1 MTECIRCHYEGPI
14 MCTFTINGTPSVL
27 CPECMVDFDK
37 FLKGYAVND
46 RGIIISRGFKRRN
59 KE

>member
-46 RGIIISRGFKRRN
+46 RGIISRGFKRRN
-59 KE
+59 D